1 MQDFRCPRC
10 GRLLARVG
18 GLGDRGVVQVKCKG
32 CHTVAETSGDRVEVL
47 EQAPAQQVRVVGD
60 AAQKLKGA
68 LAR

>member
-10 GRLLARVG
+10 GRLLARVSP
-18 GLGDRGVVQVKCKG
+18 GLRGSVQVKCKG